1 MCAHFSFV
9 NNMNIKYLIVLIV
22 ARLFISAP
30 MTDSVTN
37 GFGLLVLR
45 FIDQFRMICI
55 TNRWQIHGP
64 IVTRI
69 MCKFLAVSLCSN
81 VLLMG

>member
-45 FIDQFRMICI
+45 FIDQVQMICI
-55 TNRWQIHGP
+55 TNRWRIHGL

-69 MCKFLAVSLCSN
+69 TCKFLAVSLCSN